1 MNDALLREILL
12 LEYVNILK
20 RKSKA
25 SNLVADALG

>member
-1 MNDALLREILL
+1 

-25 SNLVADALG
+25 SNLVADALGWNLDKYLH